1 MRVCVNH
8 PGLPPRAPSIRSW
21 YNISM
26 IAAAAAAVD
35 SGNFERGSLTL
46 RMGMRMSRWRERER
60 ERERERSFKDRRFRS
75 RARGEVRW
83 REHA

>member
-1 MRVCVNH
+1 MSQVCVCALTT
-8 PGLPPRAPSIRSW
+8 GLPPRAPSIRSW

-60 ERERERSFKDRRFRS
+60 EREIVQRQTISKQG
-75 RARGEVRW
+75 AG
-83 REHA
+83 